1 MELSISVVLPY
12 LLFIEALAS
21 LGGAVY
27 TFRKPLRRL
36 FGRRVDP
43 LAVLNHMSR
52 QKPVSLSLKGPRGA
66 IFKACF
72 LLSTLALPVLFLVTV
87 PLGLLEVLGMA
98 TYSFLLPLNLGV
110 QFVYGL
116 WLVSLIV
123 LWPEIRVFRS
133 EHDRKE
139 AEGRILY

>member
-52 QKPVSLSLKGPRGA
+52 QKPVSLSLKGP
-66 IFKACF
+66 
-72 LLSTLALPVLFLVTV
+72 
-87 PLGLLEVLGMA
+87 
-98 TYSFLLPLNLGV
+98 
-110 QFVYGL
+110 
-116 WLVSLIV
+116 
-123 LWPEIRVFRS
+123 
-133 EHDRKE
+133 
-139 AEGRILY
+139 